1 MRLFKLTRRS
11 WQGFCAVV
19 RVVQGYRAFAWLRD
33 HYDDLS

>member
-19 RVVQGYRAFAWLRD
+19 RVVQSYRAFAWLRD
-33 HYDDLS
+33 HYDDLM